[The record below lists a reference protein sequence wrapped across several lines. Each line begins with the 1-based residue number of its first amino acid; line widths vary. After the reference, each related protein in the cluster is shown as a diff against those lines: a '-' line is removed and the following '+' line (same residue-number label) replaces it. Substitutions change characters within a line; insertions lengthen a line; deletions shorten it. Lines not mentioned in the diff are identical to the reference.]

1 MKKKFLPEHL
11 SRTKS
16 LPFSVVIFLWCLCTV
31 VAAAMPPDTAK
42 SKINLPTV
50 SVAEGIMTFL
60 GDAGYD
66 HFNEPLLAKHGF
78 QIEIQK
84 YSSTRLSFSVYLLS
98 GKVFGNEKTLSRQL
112 NFQSGILS
120 EGIQVRY
127 DFISSTNSQQA
138 LIPFV
143 SAGIEYIV
151 FHPKAD
157 MKDANGNTYHYW
169 RDGSIKN
176 ISESDSNASQAVVIH
191 RDYTY
196 ETELRDANIDGFG
209 KFSESAFAIPIGI
222 GVRLKLSARCSM
234 HFSSVCHFT
243 NTDLIDAVT
252 NESAGSRQGNL
263 KNDKIIYT
271 SASFRYDLSA
281 SRQYPKKAGRKKP
294 RVDVTNVDFD
304 AIAKEDADH
313 DGVLDFDDDV
323 ALNPPDAKV
332 NATGTPLDADGDGI
346 PDYRDLEP
354 NSATDALVNEKG
366 VTITDAM
373 IEEKFRKDSMAL
385 LPPDVVYLKSVDRLS
400 AADTASF
407 HNNELKNLFSTITP
421 IPGIYQKLDLD
432 FNGVITAEEISQAID
447 NYLTGKSTYTSEEFY
462 RLIDFFFSQH

>member
-1 MKKKFLPEHL
+1 MSF
-11 SRTKS
+11 
-16 LPFSVVIFLWCLCTV
+16 V
-31 VAAAMPPDTAK
+31 
-42 SKINLPTV
+42 
-50 SVAEGIMTFL
+50 
-60 GDAGYD
+60 GDAGYN

-78 QIEIQK
+78 QIEIQN
-84 YSSTRLSFSVYLLS
+84 YTANRFAFSIFLLS
-98 GKVFGNEKTLSRQL
+98 GKVFGNEKTLARQL

-120 EGIQVRY
+120 EGIQARY
-127 DFISSTNSQQA
+127 DFLSEKNSQQA

-143 SAGIEYIV
+143 SAGIEYIS

-157 MKDANGNTYHYW
+157 MKDANGNTYYYW
-169 RDGSIKN
+169 KNGMIKD
-176 ISESDSNASQAVVIH
+176 IAESDPNKDDGVEIH

-209 KFSESAFAIPIGI
+209 KFSQSAIGIPIGI
-222 GVRLKLSARCSM
+222 GVRMKFSPRCSM

-252 NESAGSRQGNL
+252 SESAGSRQGNL
-263 KNDKIIYT
+263 KNDKFIYT
-271 SASFRYDLSA
+271 SASFRYDLSS
-281 SRQYPKKAGRKKP
+281 SRQYPKKVKRRP
-294 RVDVTNVDFD
+294 PLVDVTNVDFD

-332 NATGTPLDADGDGI
+332 NATGTPIDTDGDGI
-346 PDYRDLEP
+346 PDYRDQEL
-354 NSATDALVNEKG
+354 NSANDALVNEKG

-373 IEEKFRKDSMAL
+373 IDEKFRKDSMAL

-400 AADTASF
+400 TTDTASF
-407 HNNELKNLFSTITP
+407 HNQELQNLFSKITP
-421 IPGIYQKLDLD
+421 IPPLYQKLDLD

-447 NYLTGKSTYTSEEFY
+447 NYLTGKSSYTSEQFY
-462 RLIDFFFSQH
+462 RLIDFFFGQH